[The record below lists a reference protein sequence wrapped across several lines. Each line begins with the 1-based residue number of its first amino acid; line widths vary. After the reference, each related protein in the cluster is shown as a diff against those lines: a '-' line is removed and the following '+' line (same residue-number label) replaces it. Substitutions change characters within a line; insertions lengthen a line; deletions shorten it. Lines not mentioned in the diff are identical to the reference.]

1 MIKIRNLKIEIETKE
16 KKFGREIEFFTDGLT
31 IIKGDNHSGKT
42 TLASAIFYGLGM
54 EELLG
59 GKNTIALDSILT
71 TKVPDGGLDLDVI
84 TSAVFL
90 EIENEFGRCATLK
103 RYIKHYDIDQRI
115 VEVTENEISQF
126 YFLHD
131 GGGAISE
138 LGFHNYLERF
148 LNFTL
153 PEVPK
158 FEGGECKLYLQVIF
172 NACFIEQIKGWTD
185 FFAAIPNYGIKDAKK
200 RIVEYILD
208 LKTFEYEKQK
218 NKYEDTKKE
227 IILDWEKQVIKIQD
241 RVQSVSGN
249 IKNLSENPIGTELLS
264 KNTYEV
270 VFIVDEEAITLDAY
284 IKQLSDKKDELS
296 QISQRPK
303 NDTEKKILAL
313 KARSAETLK
322 ILHEVGTSKESK
334 KSELDKLEKEQ
345 IHLEEEIEKLTNL
358 LKINRY
364 TKSTE
369 HTYKLFEQKCPTCDS
384 LLSDSVYK
392 NIQVMGLE
400 ENKQYIR
407 SQIEILKVYIKAL
420 KKEIANEENYYSQI
434 FEEYESDRKIVE
446 YLEKDLVSD
455 TQLPSYASM
464 KELVLLED
472 KFEKIH
478 ILKKELLKVYLEL
491 KEVAVRWDTN
501 ERLKQQYEM
510 SFEDNQKLKLL
521 ESAFKIL
528 LKDFMY
534 GSKREDQVWIAP
546 RDSSKYFP
554 MVQIGDEPSQPI
566 RFNSSAS
573 DFVRSIWA
581 YLLALYEVT
590 THRHG
595 HHPGLFLFDE
605 PAQHAMTETSQAALF
620 KKLSILGCQSIVF
633 ASFENETDD
642 KQDKYSEVTK
652 GLTPNSYKTVVI
664 ENRAIIAL

>member
-1 MIKIRNLKIEIETKE
+1 MLKIRKLKIEIDTKS
-16 KKFGREIEFFTDGLT
+16 KKFGREIEFFTNGLT

-71 TKVPDGGLDLDVI
+71 TKVPDNGLDLDVI

-90 EIENEFGRCATLK
+90 EIENETGERASLK

-115 VEVTENEISQF
+115 VEVTENGISQF

-131 GGGAISE
+131 GGGAVSE
-138 LGFHNYLERF
+138 LGFHNFLERF
-148 LNFTL
+148 LSFTL
-153 PEVPK
+153 PVVPK

-172 NACFIEQIKGWTD
+172 NACFIEQVKGWTD
-185 FFAAIPNYGIKDAKK
+185 YFAAIPNYGIKDAKK
-200 RIVEYILD
+200 RIVEYILE
-208 LKTFEYEKQK
+208 LNTFEYEKQK

-227 IILDWEKQVIKIQD
+227 IILDWEKQVVKIQD
-241 RVQSVSGN
+241 KVHSISGN
-249 IKNLSENPIGTELLS
+249 IRNLSENPISTESLS
-264 KNTYEV
+264 KKTYEV
-270 VFIVDEEAITLDAY
+270 IFMVDQEGLEIDKY
-284 IKQLSDKKDELS
+284 IKKLTDQKEE
-296 QISQRPK
+296 ISLALQRPK
-303 NDTEKKILAL
+303 SDTEKKIGMLRERLA
-313 KARSAETLK
+313 RTLK
-322 ILHEVGTSKESK
+322 ILHEIGTSKESK
-334 KSELDKLEKEQ
+334 KSELNKLEKEQ
-345 IHLEEEIEKLTNL
+345 IHLEEEVKKINYL
-358 LKINRY
+358 LKIDKY
-364 TKSTE
+364 TNSAD
-369 HTYKLFEQKCPTCDS
+369 HTHKLFERKCPTCDS
-384 LLSDSVYK
+384 PLSDSVYK
-392 NIQVMGLE
+392 NIQVMGLD

-420 KKEIANEENYYSQI
+420 KKEIDNEENYYNQI
-434 FEEYESDRKIVE
+434 SDEYESDRKIIE

-472 KFEKIH
+472 KLEKLH
-478 ILKKELLKVYLEL
+478 GVKKELLKTYQEF
-491 KEVAVRWDTN
+491 KEIALRLDNN
-501 ERLKQQYEM
+501 ERLKQPYEM
-510 SFEDNQKLKLL
+510 SYEDNQKLKLL
-521 ESAFKIL
+521 DSAFKIL

-534 GSKREDQVWIAP
+534 GSKREDQVWIAQKDP
-546 RDSSKYFP
+546 NKYFP
-554 MVQIGDEPSQPI
+554 MVRIGDETQPI
-566 RFNSSAS
+566 RYNSSAS

-581 YLLALYEVT
+581 YLIALYEVT

-595 HHPGLFLFDE
+595 YHPGLFLFDE

-652 GLTPNSYKTVVI
+652 GLAPDSYKTVVI